1 MNTYNGTAFSLK
13 KQADDAKAYY
23 QWTLEHSSAPE
34 LKSGTIFAQV
44 TALLQQDDTLIATE
58 TDLKKAAQTK
68 LLIASKLKRLFFFN
82 EYSDVFENQ
91 HSYVERRSTL
101 VSAFDYVMLEN
112 VFLPTGAG
120 IPGPDDDY
128 VGDIDYDQLD
138 WTTERIKHAYREAC
152 ASAHEL
158 ALAALSAEREKTYA

>member
-1 MNTYNGTAFSLK
+1 
-13 KQADDAKAYY
+13 
-23 QWTLEHSSAPE
+23 
-34 LKSGTIFAQV
+34 
-44 TALLQQDDTLIATE
+44 
-58 TDLKKAAQTK
+58 
-68 LLIASKLKRLFFFN
+68 
-82 EYSDVFENQ
+82 
-91 HSYVERRSTL
+91 
-101 VSAFDYVMLEN
+101 MLEN